1 MQKQNY
7 VTIFICATLCVAT
20 LFISFGSRVR
30 ATDPTILDYSSADT
44 EGNITIGNENAV
56 IQIGSDG
63 AISIKTNRT
72 INFEGLTAEEQPREI
87 NIQSQ
92 GVSIGDVNGEHL
104 HARIYI
110 DNMTPDINGDGTIT
124 SSVTIAQP

>member
-7 VTIFICATLCVAT
+7 VTIFICASLCVAT

-30 ATDPTILDYSSADT
+30 ATDPTILDYSSADS
-44 EGNITIGNENAV
+44 EGNITIGNENAT
-56 IQIGSDG
+56 IQIASNG
-63 AISIKTNRT
+63 AISVKTNRT
-72 INFEGLTAEEQPREI
+72 VNFEGMDAQNQPAEF

-92 GVSIGDVNGEHL
+92 LVSVGDVSGDHL

-110 DNMTPDINGDGTIT
+110 DNMTPDINGNGTIT